1 MTQFEIECIQNSVLS
16 FTGQYDMTYSE
27 VPSWC
32 PLELSEG
39 DKVIFTV
46 CGGSKIYDKNNLGLL
61 GWAIHL
67 KPQNLSYLNSQLVE
81 VVVFVFVSLFIVY
94 MWVGCVCLLVCLSVY
109 VLCDCVLVCLCLC
122 EMTDASKNMTK
133 STQPFIS
140 APSTWSLK
148 ISHITTAGSANNS
161 RHYRVVWL
169 NADVVNTASQKS
181 SRQFRKYCW
190 PNLNYGK
197 INIFISNT
205 FSMLKFPFFC

>member
-1 MTQFEIECIQNSVLS
+1 MLS
-16 FTGQYDMTYSE
+16 FTGHSGQCDMTYSE
-27 VPSWC
+27 LPSWC

-81 VVVFVFVSLFIVY
+81 VVVFVCLWVFYCVYVSGF
-94 MWVGCVCLLVCLSVY
+94 VCLLVCLSVY
-109 VLCDCVLVCLCLC
+109 VLCDCVLVRLCLC

-133 STQPFIS
+133 STHPFIS

-148 ISHITTAGSANNS
+148 ICHITTAGSANNG
-161 RHYRVVWL
+161 RYYRVVWL
-169 NADVVNTASQKS
+169 TPQ
-181 SRQFRKYCW
+181 C
-190 PNLNYGK
+190 
-197 INIFISNT
+197 
-205 FSMLKFPFFC
+205 